1 MGLGQGEGEG
11 EGEGWGESG
20 ARGQGAVRGDGLRG
34 GAPAWLRVRV
44 RVRVPAVGARLLG
57 ALLATLLGIG
67 LLVGAQVG
75 L

>member
-11 EGEGWGESG
+11 EGEGWGGSG

-34 GAPAWLRVRV
+34 GA
-44 RVRVPAVGARLLG
+44 RLLG
-57 ALLATLLGIG
+57 TLLAALLGVS